1 MINVLILAYADVKSQ
16 RVEKKAEY
24 LRDQSWL
31 DQTCTLGYSVAGT
44 WNNLGYKNDPT
55 TTTAVH
61 VGNHRYIFKYLNMM
75 MFLHCKKYFYFFSYF
90 RTRVAAG
97 DAHGNLR
104 MFQYPCTTSRAEFIE
119 EKTNSTAIV
128 AIRFLFEDMYI
139 ITVGGADA
147 TLLRWKII

>member
-1 MINVLILAYADVKSQ
+1 MILFLKS
-16 RVEKKAEY
+16 KKKII
-24 LRDQSWL
+24 S
-31 DQTCTLGYSVAGT
+31 
-44 WNNLGYKNDPT
+44 
-55 TTTAVH
+55 
-61 VGNHRYIFKYLNMM
+61 
-75 MFLHCKKYFYFFSYF
+75 FFFF

>member
-1 MINVLILAYADVKSQ
+1 MLATIGTFFKFRQVDGYIVK
-16 RVEKKAEY
+16 
-24 LRDQSWL
+24 
-31 DQTCTLGYSVAGT
+31 
-44 WNNLGYKNDPT
+44 N
-55 TTTAVH
+55 
-61 VGNHRYIFKYLNMM
+61 IFT
-75 MFLHCKKYFYFFSYF
+75 FFSYF

>member
-1 MINVLILAYADVKSQ
+1 MILPLQQLYMLAII
-16 RVEKKAEY
+16 
-24 LRDQSWL
+24 
-31 DQTCTLGYSVAGT
+31 GT
-44 WNNLGYKNDPT
+44 F
-55 TTTAVH
+55 
-61 VGNHRYIFKYLNMM
+61 FKYLYMII
-75 MFLHCKKYFYFFSYF
+75 FSHSEKYLYFFSYS